1 MKNHSLLLLILVI
14 FSNADILAQSIV
26 IDSVVVKSCH
36 YQPVDEPEYNATTID
51 SFSVDR
57 SFVSST
63 QLDSLNSILSI
74 DNYNYSPSGKM
85 LLHTRQDF
93 SPGVSVD
100 SAIHSYVYNG
110 NDSLLNYTL
119 MMYNNSVLIGS
130 SRIICQYDSINHTK
144 LETREASNSSG
155 VWVPLSQILYSF
167 DPANKL
173 IRQENSNAVGG
184 ILTLSNSK
192 WFEYLP
198 NDSLDLYY
206 FRNYSNLPQNDSVMY
221 DYSYDTMGYLISIE
235 KFIWDSANA
244 TFGIPLEHW
253 IIYYDSTHTLI
264 GNSSAWYLGIPGA
277 LWERIDSTYYE
288 YDSQNRLIYEQEG
301 IMPHG
306 GHWTEYI
313 YYPGTND
320 IDSINYCR
328 WATQSGNCLFCKYEY
343 HSLILD
349 IRNYQKEQFAIFPN
363 PANNEFVISLPEDL
377 SENVRIVITDPQSK
391 IVFQKAYPHK
401 SNSVSIRDL
410 DLRSEIYFITVAGN
424 HFNRTQKLLVV
435 K

>member
-63 QLDSLNSILSI
+63 QLDSLNSIMLI
-74 DNYNYSPSGKM
+74 DNYNYSPSGKI

-93 SPGVSVD
+93 FVGVYVD
-100 SAIHSYVYNG
+100 SVSHSYIYNAA
-110 NDSLLNYTL
+110 DSLLNYT
-119 MMYNNSVLIGS
+119 MMSYNNGAFIGS
-130 SRIICQYDSINHTK
+130 SRVICQYDSINRTK
-144 LETREASNSSG
+144 LETSETSNSSG
-155 VWVPLSQILYSF
+155 VWVLQSQVLYSF

-206 FRNYSNLPQNDSVMY
+206 FRNYSNYPQNDSVMY
-221 DYSYDTMGYLISIE
+221 DYSYDTMEYLISIE
-235 KFIWDSANA
+235 KFIWDSVNA
-244 TFGIPLEHW
+244 TFGIPLEYW
-253 IIYYDSTHTLI
+253 GVYYDSTHTLI
-264 GNSSAWYLGIPGA
+264 GKSSGWYLRVPGA
-277 LWERIDSTYYE
+277 QWELWDTTYYQ
-288 YDSQNRLIYEQEG
+288 YDTFQRLIYEHQSL
-301 IMPHG
+301 IPHCG
-306 GHWTEYI
+306 NWTEYT
-313 YYPGTND
+313 YYAGTNN
-320 IDSINYCR
+320 IDSVNYCH
-328 WATQSGNCLFCKYEY
+328 WCTHSGSCSFCKYEY
-343 HSLILD
+343 YSLILD
-349 IRNYQKEQFAIFPN
+349 IQNYEKEQFSIFPN
-363 PANNEFVISLPEDL
+363 PANNEFVINLPVDF

-391 IVFQKAYPHK
+391 IVFQKTYPHK
-401 SNSVSIRDL
+401 SNSISITDL
-410 DLRSEIYFITVAGN
+410 DLRSGIYFITVAGN